1 MRPGMTGPPTGRA
14 PGPTSSAASR
24 VLVTGA
30 DGVIGGVVRQHLGHT
45 YQLSYL
51 TRRPAGFASHVG
63 DIADL
68 ASIQPAFEGVE
79 AVLHLAASSSVDAS
93 WDEILSDNI
102 LGTYNVFEAARRA
115 GLSRVVF
122 ASSNHTV
129 GMYEVEGA
137 PELYEAD
144 HDRTYDVDTTL
155 RPDSLY
161 GVSKIFGEAL
171 GRLYAD
177 RHGLRVICLRIGAVR
192 EHDDPTNVT
201 GEETSLLPGLTASQL
216 GRRLRAVW
224 LSHRDCAQLISRA
237 LDADIGWAVV
247 YGVSNNPGR
256 FWDLE
261 GARDLIGYEPLDAA
275 PE

>member
-1 MRPGMTGPPTGRA
+1 M
-14 PGPTSSAASR
+14 
-24 VLVTGA
+24 TGA
-30 DGVIGGVVRQHLGHT
+30 DGVIGGVVRRHLGQL
-45 YQLSYL
+45 YQLSFL
-51 TRRPAGFASHVG
+51 SHRPASFASHVG
-63 DIADL
+63 DITDL
-68 ASIQPAFEGVE
+68 ASIQPAFEGVD
-79 AVLHLAASSSVDAS
+79 AVVHLAASTSVDAP
-93 WDEILSDNI
+93 WDEILSNNI
-102 LGTYNVFEAARRA
+102 VGTYNVFEAARRA

-137 PELYEAD
+137 PELYDVED
-144 HDRTYDVDTTL
+144 HRIYDAETML

-177 RHGLRVICLRIGAVR
+177 RHGLSVICLRIGAVR
-192 EHDDPTNVT
+192 EHDDPTNLARERT
-201 GEETSLLPGLTASQL
+201 PLLPGLTASQL
-216 GRRLRAVW
+216 GRRLRAAW
-224 LSHRDCAQLISRA
+224 LSHRDCAQLIRRA
-237 LDADIGWAVV
+237 LDTDTHWAVV

-256 FWDLE
+256 FWDLD

>member
-1 MRPGMTGPPTGRA
+1 MTGRPTGRA

-30 DGVIGGVVRQHLGHT
+30 DGVIGGVVRRHLVNQ

-51 TRRPAGFASHVG
+51 TRRAASFGSHVG
-63 DIADL
+63 NIADL
-68 ASIQPAFEGVE
+68 ASILPAFEGID
-79 AVLHLAASSSVDAS
+79 AVIHLAASSSVDAS
-93 WDEILSDNI
+93 WEEILSDNI
-102 LGTYNVFEAARRA
+102 VGTYNIFEAAVRA
-115 GLSRVVF
+115 GVSRVVF

-137 PELYEAD
+137 PGLYDAED
-144 HDRTYDVDTTL
+144 PRSYGTETPL

-161 GVSKIFGEAL
+161 GVSKIFGEAI

-177 RHGLRVICLRIGAVR
+177 RHGLSVICLRIGAVR
-192 EHDDPTNVT
+192 EHDDPTNASD
-201 GEETSLLPGLTASQL
+201 EQTSLLPGLTADQL

-224 LSHRDCAQLISRA
+224 LSHRDCAQLIRRA
-237 LDADIGWAVV
+237 LQTDTRFAVV

-256 FWDLE
+256 FWDLD

-275 PE
+275 PA

>member
-1 MRPGMTGPPTGRA
+1 MR
-14 PGPTSSAASR
+14 ASR

-30 DGVIGGVVRQHLGHT
+30 DGVIGSIVRQHLGHT

-51 TRRPAGFASHVG
+51 TRRPAPFASHVG
-63 DIADL
+63 DIGDL

-79 AVLHLAASSSVDAS
+79 AVVHLAASSSVDAS

-102 LGTYNVFEAARRA
+102 VGTYNVFEAARRA

-129 GMYEVEGA
+129 GMYEVDGA

-144 HDRTYDVDTTL
+144 DHRIYDAETTP

-161 GVSKIFGEAL
+161 GVSKLFGEAI

-177 RHGLRVICLRIGAVR
+177 RHGLRVVCLRIGAVR
-192 EHDDPTNVT
+192 EHDDPTNVA
-201 GEETSLLPGLTASQL
+201 GEQTSLLPELTADQL

-237 LDADIGWAVV
+237 LDADVDWAVV

-256 FWDLE
+256 FWDLD
-261 GARDLIGYEPLDAA
+261 GARDLIGYEPMDAA